1 MKIGDKVQFLSDIGG
16 GKIAGFQG
24 KDIALVEDEDGFQ
37 IPTPI
42 SDLVV
47 MSSGDEYS
55 SSKSVQKKSGV
66 EDSVESADPD
76 TFNMSV
82 KAKINAFS
90 VDAIEDEEEYDA
102 ADREITYKAKVEE
115 RKGGNVLNLYYA
127 FVPEDV
133 KNFSKST
140 FACYLINDSNYYVHY
155 LYMSIEGQ
163 SFKLR
168 GEGELEPNT
177 KIYIESF
184 APDQLNEIDRVR
196 FQLLSFKRDK
206 DFVAKPVCDVQ
217 FRIDKVKFY
226 KLHTFQPSEFFDE
239 PALLYPVVKNDDV
252 AQLKPVEADKL
263 IYVEEDNS
271 NAVKPKKGNLNN
283 VSVNEQAYN
292 KLKGLE
298 KLNTSKHAQSK
309 KSNDDVLVVDL
320 HADKLLETTVGM
332 GTADILNYQ
341 LDFFRRT
348 LEENKHNKGRRIVF
362 IHGKGEGVLRH
373 AIVNE
378 LRYRYK
384 NYPYQDASFQE
395 YGYGATQV
403 TIR

>member
-1 MKIGDKVQFLSDIGG
+1 MKIGDKVQFLSEIGG

-55 SSKSVQKKSGV
+55 SSKSVQKKSGEEAAV
-66 EDSVESADPD
+66 EAADPD

-82 KAKINAFS
+82 KAKINAMADD
-90 VDAIEDEEEYDA
+90 VIEEEEEYDA

-140 FACYLINDSNYYVHY
+140 FACYLVNDSNYYIHY
-155 LYMSIEGQ
+155 LYMSVEGQ

-177 KIYIESF
+177 KVYVESF
-184 APDQLNEIDRVR
+184 ALDQLNEIDRVR

-226 KLHTFQPSEFFDE
+226 KLHTFQPTDFFND
-239 PALLYPVVKNDDV
+239 PALLYPVVKNDEV

-263 IYVEEDNS
+263 IYVEEESSDT
-271 NAVKPKKGNLNN
+271 KPKKGNLNN
-283 VSVNEQAYN
+283 ASEPSYN

-298 KLNTSKHAQSK
+298 SLNTSKHQQSK
-309 KSNDDVLVVDL
+309 KSNDDLIVVDL
-320 HADKLLETTVGM
+320 HADKLLETTAGM
-332 GTADILNYQ
+332 GTTDILNYQ
-341 LDFFRRT
+341 LDYFRRT
-348 LEENKHNKGRRIVF
+348 LEGNNHNKGRRIVF

>member
-1 MKIGDKVQFLSDIGG
+1 MKKGDKVQFLSETGG
-16 GKIAGFQG
+16 GVIAGFQG

-55 SSKSVQKKSGV
+55 SSKSAVKKSGAEEPV
-66 EDSVESADPD
+66 SADPE

-82 KAKINAFS
+82 KAKINAFTQ
-90 VDAIEDEEEYDA
+90 DAPEDEAEYDA
-102 ADREITYKAKVEE
+102 ADREITYRQKVEE
-115 RKGGNVLNLYYA
+115 RKGGNVLNLYCA
-127 FVPEDV
+127 FVPVDIH
-133 KNFSKST
+133 NFTKSD
-140 FACYLINDSNYYVHY
+140 FECYLVNDSNYYAHY
-155 LYMSIEGQ
+155 LYMSVDG
-163 SFKLR
+163 SSYTLR
-168 GEGELEPNT
+168 SEGEIEPNT
-177 KIYIESF
+177 RLYIETF
-184 APDQLNEIDRVR
+184 GYEQLNDIDRVR
-196 FQLLSFKRDK
+196 FQVLSFKRDK

-226 KLHTFQPSEFFDE
+226 KLHSFAANDFFDT
-239 PALLYPVVKNDDV
+239 PALLYPIVKNDGV

-263 IYVEEDNS
+263 VYVEPDES
-271 NAVKPKKGNLNN
+271 QKSKKGNLNN
-283 VSVNEQAYN
+283 EVAYS

-298 KLNTSKHAQSK
+298 TLGTTRHSSSAKPSDNLI
-309 KSNDDVLVVDL
+309 VVDL
-320 HADKLLETTVGM
+320 HADELLETTAGM
-332 GTADILNYQ
+332 GPADILNYQ
-341 LDFFRRT
+341 MDYFRRT
-348 LEENKHNKGRRIVF
+348 LEDNKNNKGMRIVF

-373 AIVNE
+373 ALVNE

-384 NYPYQDASFQE
+384 SYRYQDASFQE

>member
-16 GKIAGFQG
+16 GRIAGFQG

-42 SDLVV
+42 SDLVL
-47 MSSGDEYS
+47 MSSSEDYS
-55 SSKSVQKKSGV
+55 TAKKLKGADSEV
-66 EDSVESADPD
+66 EKNSTPDPN

-82 KAKINAFS
+82 KAKINS
-90 VDAIEDEEEYDA
+90 YEEDVLDDEEEYDA

-133 KNFSKST
+133 QNFSKT
-140 FACYLINDSNYYVHY
+140 NFACYLVNDSNYYVHY
-155 LYMSIEGQ
+155 LYMSVEGGQ
-163 SFKLR
+163 YTLR

-177 KIYIESF
+177 KLYIETF
-184 APDQLNEIDRVR
+184 GLDNLNEINRVR

-226 KLHTFQPSEFFDE
+226 KLHTFQKNDFFE
-239 PALLYPVVKNDDV
+239 SPALLYPVVKNDEV
-252 AQLKPVEADKL
+252 AQLKPVEAEKL
-263 IYVEEDNS
+263 IYVEEEEKKNKHCS
-271 NAVKPKKGNLNN
+271 GELATSAV
-283 VSVNEQAYN
+283 E
-292 KLKGLE
+292 KLK
-298 KLNTSKHAQSK
+298 KSNLNTSSHQHHN
-309 KSNDDVLVVDL
+309 NDKDEILVVDL
-320 HADKLLETTVGM
+320 HADELLETTAGM
-332 GTADILNYQ
+332 GPTDILNYQ
-341 LDFFRRT
+341 LDYFRRV
-348 LEENKHNKGRRIVF
+348 LDENKQNKGKRIVF

-373 AIVNE
+373 ALVNE
-378 LRYRYK
+378 LRYKYK
-384 NYPYQDASFQE
+384 NYRYQDASFQE

>member
-1 MKIGDKVQFLSDIGG
+1 MKIGDKVQFLSESGG
-16 GKIAGFQG
+16 GKIAGFKG
-24 KDIALVEDEDGFQ
+24 NNIALVEDEDGFQ

-47 MSSGDEYS
+47 MGSDDEYS
-55 SSKSVQKKSGV
+55 SSKVVAKKGGA
-66 EDSVESADPD
+66 EQPVESADPE

-82 KAKINAFS
+82 KAKMNAFTE
-90 VDAIEDEEEYDA
+90 DAAEEEEEYDA
-102 ADREITYKAKVEE
+102 AEREMTSKAKVEE
-115 RKGGNVLNLYYA
+115 RKGGNVLNLYYV
-127 FVPEDV
+127 FVPEDI
-133 KNFSKST
+133 KNFSKT
-140 FACYLINDSNYYVHY
+140 AFACYLVNDSNYYVHY
-155 LYMSIEGQ
+155 LYMSVDGT
-163 SFKLR
+163 SFSLR

-177 KIYIESF
+177 KVYMESF
-184 APDQLNEIDRVR
+184 SLEQLNEIDRVR

-217 FRIDKVKFY
+217 FRVDKVKFY
-226 KLHTFQPSEFFDE
+226 KLHAFQTNDFFDT
-239 PALLYPVVKNDDV
+239 PALVYPIVKDDDV
-252 AQLKPVEADKL
+252 AQLKPVESDKL
-263 IYVEEDNS
+263 IYVEEEEKKS
-271 NAVKPKKGNLNN
+271 PKKGSLNSD
-283 VSVNEQAYN
+283 VSYK

-298 KLNTSKHAQSK
+298 TLNTNGRTFSK
-309 KSNDDVLVVDL
+309 KANDDLLVVDL
-320 HADKLLETTVGM
+320 HADELLDTTAGM

-348 LEENKHNKGRRIVF
+348 LEENKHNKGRRIIF

-373 AIVNE
+373 AIINE